1 MMVAEYSLREKMPG
15 MPYTWSSRGPMIDG
29 GAGVTVC
36 APGGAI
42 TSVPNFTLRK
52 SQLMNGTS
60 MASPHVTG
68 AVGVYQNFYPLKDR
82 YNYKNILINSNF
94 YILAVLIS
102 GLLAKGC
109 LYSPYSIKRALENTA
124 LYIPNLDPF
133 AQGSGLLQVERAF
146 DNLVSCCDAPERDVR
161 FAVNCG
167 VNNSKGI
174 HMRTGV
180 IDRPKDYAIT
190 VEPVFI
196 NSENIGNIAYNKYIL
211 QLSFFIIMSDLSE

>member
-1 MMVAEYSLREKMPG
+1 VCIKISIYDISN
-15 MPYTWSSRGPMIDG
+15 DG
-29 GAGVTVC
+29 
-36 APGGAI
+36 
-42 TSVPNFTLRK
+42 SD
-52 SQLMNGTS
+52 
-60 MASPHVTG
+60 
-68 AVGVYQNFYPLKDR
+68 YE
-82 YNYKNILINSNF
+82 NILISNF

-124 LYIPNLDPF
+124 LYVSNLDPF

-146 DNLVSCCDAPERDVR
+146 DNLYSYCDAPERDVR
-161 FAVNCG
+161 FAINCG

-196 NSENIGNIAYNKYIL
+196 NSENIGNITHNIFYNCL
-211 QLSFFIIMSDLSE
+211 FFIITMSEICLE